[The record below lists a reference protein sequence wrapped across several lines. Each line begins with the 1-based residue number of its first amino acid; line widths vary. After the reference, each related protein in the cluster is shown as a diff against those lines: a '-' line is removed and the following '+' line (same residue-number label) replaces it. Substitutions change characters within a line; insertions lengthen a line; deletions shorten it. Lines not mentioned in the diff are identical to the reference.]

1 MLDPVRTPSIF
12 LQHRSLRWLAPVGV
26 LGVVGLAAGGMI
38 TARATPP
45 NPVAPTTPAELLAAV
60 QTTPAKEFS
69 GTVVAQMSLGL
80 PQLPAVAG
88 DSGSSSMAGLLSGS
102 HTLAVWYGG
111 PDRQRVALLGT
122 TSESDVF
129 HSGADIWQWDS
140 DTRVATHT
148 VLAKQKDTSTAPAEP
163 AKPTGI
169 ESLTPAQLATSLLA
183 AIDPTTKV
191 TIGAQRTVA
200 DRSAYDLVL
209 TPRDSATTRI
219 GSVHI
224 AIDGATKL
232 PLEVQVF
239 PRGQSTTALDVAF
252 SGISFKSP
260 PLKYFLFT
268 PPPGAT
274 VHTNTSFRPAAALPE
289 ASADATGA
297 TSDHVSTIGK
307 GWSSVVEYHA
317 TAKQVQQVAGSSLS
331 ALQRVQGAWGKGRLL
346 DTPLAC
352 ALVTD
357 DGRVFAGSV
366 DPAALYAAATSH

>member
-38 TARATPP
+38 TAGA
-45 NPVAPTTPAELLAAV
+45 APSSLLAATTPAELLAAV

-69 GTVVAQMSLGL
+69 GTVVAQLSLGL
-80 PQLPAVAG
+80 PQLPALSG
-88 DSGSSSMAGLLSGS
+88 DSGSSSVAGLLSGS

-140 DTRVATHT
+140 DSRVATHT
-148 VLAKQKDTSTAPAEP
+148 VLARPAQKHTSTPAAP

-183 AIDPTTKV
+183 AIDPSTKV

-209 TPRDSATTRI
+209 TPRDSASTRI

-239 PRGQSTTALDVAF
+239 PRGQSSTALDIAF
-252 SGISFKSP
+252 SGITFKSP
-260 PLKYFLFT
+260 PLKYFQFT

-274 VHTNTSFRPAAALPE
+274 VHTNTTSGRAAEAPGAAA
-289 ASADATGA
+289 
-297 TSDHVSTIGK
+297 DHVTTIGK
-307 GWSSVVEYHA
+307 GWSSIAEYHA
-317 TAKQVQQVAGSSLS
+317 SAKQVQQVAGPSLS
-331 ALQRVQGAWGKGRLL
+331 ALQAVQGAWGKGRLL
-346 DTPLAC
+346 DSPLVSV
-352 ALVTD
+352 LLTD

-366 DPAALYAAATSH
+366 DPAALYAAAASH